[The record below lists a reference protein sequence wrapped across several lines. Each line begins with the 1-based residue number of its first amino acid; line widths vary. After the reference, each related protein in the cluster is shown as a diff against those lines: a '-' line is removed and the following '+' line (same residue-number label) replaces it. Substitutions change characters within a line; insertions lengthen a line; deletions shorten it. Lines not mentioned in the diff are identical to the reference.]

1 MIGTA
6 HAGLGIT
13 TILAVAT
20 IGLFAAVMAAALS
33 DVDFATDD
41 GLDVALAGFVEEIR
55 SGKEIAGIGDGHGWP
70 FLAGRFSAKLRGL
83 ASPIEQPEIPM
94 NLKMDEMP

>member
-55 SGKEIAGIGDGHGWP
+55 SGKEIAVIGDGHGWH
-70 FLAGRFSAKLRGL
+70 FLARRFIEKLRSL
-83 ASPIEQPEIPM
+83 ANPLEQTLIRM
-94 NLKMDEMP
+94 NAEMDG